1 MTTSKEKDRMSK
13 DSHTP
18 LALLDDWV
26 KKLEAKQ
33 YGDRHYLIGLVRGHI
48 ENLKVVEQRAIEQA
62 YVAGATSSETPEQY
76 YIRKYKK

>member
-26 KKLEAKQ
+26 KELEAKQ
-33 YGDRHYLIGLVRGHI
+33 YGDR
-48 ENLKVVEQRAIEQA
+48 
-62 YVAGATSSETPEQY
+62 
-76 YIRKYKK
+76 